1 VWQHTGERIAHPYA
15 DRTAESNEER
25 NIMTMSNAREVI
37 DRYFTALKQK
47 DFATMRTL
55 LHDDV
60 SFRGALGTTA
70 TAEEYIKGIEQITA
84 SMASVERRVVVAE
97 GEDVFQ
103 VYDLVLATPAVTL
116 PIAQWLKVRD
126 NRIATVQVFFDP
138 RPLVQPSAS

>member
-1 VWQHTGERIAHPYA
+1 
-15 DRTAESNEER
+15 
-25 NIMTMSNAREVI
+25 MTMSNAREVI

-60 SFRGALGTTA
+60 SFREALGTTA